1 MNKKNAR
8 FIKKIKENPTLEALK
23 LYYINEIKYNN
34 NFKDSSKKVYQSLF
48 FKSLKANFN
57 KELIVKLKNEL
68 KG

>member
-48 FKSLKANFN
+48 FKSLKENFN
-57 KELIVKLKNEL
+57 KELIVQLKNGTKE
-68 KG
+68 